1 MVSVA
6 MFLTI
11 HAAGEQNRKK
21 IKYKSKFQILILSIL
36 CEFK

>member
-21 IKYKSKFQILILSIL
+21 LNIKVNFKF
-36 CEFK
+36 